1 MRSTLKRFGWLAAG
15 ILLLVCSASDALFAQ
30 GTPPAPEIDGASIA
44 AGLGVLGAG
53 LMMLRARRRN
63 R

>member
-1 MRSTLKRFGWLAAG
+1 MHSSLKRFGWLAAG
-15 ILLLVCSASDALFAQ
+15 VLLLVCSAADVAFAQ
-30 GTPPAPEIDGASIA
+30 VAPAPEIDGASIA

-53 LMMLRARRRN
+53 VMMLRARRRN

>member
-1 MRSTLKRFGWLAAG
+1 MRSSLKQFGWLAAG
-15 ILLLVCSASDALFAQ
+15 VLLLALSASDAVFAQ
-30 GTPPAPEIDGASIA
+30 TQPVPEIDGASIT

-53 LMMLRARRRN
+53 VMMLRARRRN

>member
-1 MRSTLKRFGWLAAG
+1 MHSLKRFGWLTAG
-15 ILLLVCSASDALFAQ
+15 ILLLVFSAADVAFAQ
-30 GTPPAPEIDGASIA
+30 PPATPEIDGASIA

-53 LMMLRARRRN
+53 IMMLRARRRH

>member
-1 MRSTLKRFGWLAAG
+1 MRSSLKQFAWLAAG
-15 ILLLVCSASDALFAQ
+15 VLLLVCSAADVAFAQ
-30 GTPPAPEIDGASIA
+30 VPAPEIDGSSIA

-53 LMMLRARRRN
+53 VMMLRARRRS

>member
-1 MRSTLKRFGWLAAG
+1 MRSSLKQFGWLAAG
-15 ILLLVCSASDALFAQ
+15 VLLLVLSASDAALAQ
-30 GTPPAPEIDGASIA
+30 TQPAPEIDGASIT

-53 LMMLRARRRN
+53 VMMLRARRRS